1 MQESSP
7 GSQSQE
13 EPLQPT
19 QANPKNPEDE
29 AAPKKKKKENEKS
42 PTTTPV
48 QLLTST
54 LRLPAGSKEL
64 ADKTAA
70 STENAAL
77 PEQSANGEQRTQT
90 SEGGNDKSS
99 HAKDKDA
106 ATQEQPTRFKQK
118 KGTTESHRGQSTKK
132 NRSLQKK
139 MTTKQKENINCTKKS
154 KTNKKPSGPQRPRAK
169 HQEHTLLTLNPHK
182 IRKNL

>member
-118 KGTTESHRGQSTKK
+118 KRNNRKPQGAINQEESISSEEDDHKAEK
-132 NRSLQKK
+132 DYRS
-139 MTTKQKENINCTKKS
+139 IS
-154 KTNKKPSGPQRPRAK
+154 SSDVSVRAWLV
-169 HQEHTLLTLNPHK
+169 QPPY
-182 IRKNL
+182 R